1 MYGNPLTD
9 VVSILQGITVRAD
22 QLLNVFSLAQVFFC
36 LGVFSVIALRGVLRI
51 YPSLAAF
58 VGVLALGESVRV
70 SILYYRAALGIP
82 KTLAYRVLFLSEWA
96 TQLLELS
103 LLVLIIYGL
112 FSEAM
117 RPFPGLQRV
126 GKIIFRWVGAVSL
139 MVSLALSAGP
149 ELFAK
154 NLTIYAIYAEVAPRF
169 QQGIS
174 VLILC
179 LLIFICFAI
188 RPLGLTFRSHIFGVA
203 AGLGVFSTVQLVEAA
218 WMAVT
223 GGLNLYSPV
232 YAFGTAGTCVA
243 LLVWGIYFAMPQPK
257 RRMILLPT
265 TSPFFL
271 WNRISEI
278 LGDAPGSVAVAGF
291 TPDMLAPAEV
301 EMLTLAIA
309 EEEASA
315 QERELALIG
324 GRPLTLRHSVGLPS
338 PSEREFMLSR

>member
-1 MYGNPLTD
+1 M
-9 VVSILQGITVRAD
+9 RAD
-22 QLLNVFSLAQVFFC
+22 QLIVLFSISLVLLSILVLVAMVVRRV
-36 LGVFSVIALRGVLRI
+36 LGI

-58 VGVLALGESVRV
+58 VAVLAIGTGVRV
-70 SILYYRAALGIP
+70 SILFYRSTLGIP
-82 KTLAYRVLFLSEWA
+82 KSIAYRALFYAEWT

-103 LLVLIIYGL
+103 LLVLIIFGL

-139 MVSLALSAGP
+139 IVALALSAGP

-154 NLTIYAIYAEVAPRF
+154 SVTLYSLYAEVAPRF
-169 QQGIS
+169 QQGIN

-179 LLIFICFAI
+179 LLIFICFSI
-188 RPLGLTFRSHIFGVA
+188 RPLGLTFRSHMFGVA
-203 AGLGVFSTVQLVEAA
+203 LGLGLFSTVQLVQAA
-218 WMAVT
+218 WLAVT
-223 GGLNLYSPV
+223 GGVNLYSPS
-232 YAFGTAGTCVA
+232 YAFEAGGGCFV
-243 LLVWGIYFAMPQPK
+243 LVVWGAYFALPEPK

-278 LGDAPGSVAVAGF
+278 LGDAPGSVAIAGF
-291 TPDMLAPAEV
+291 TPEMLAPAEV
-301 EMLTLAIA
+301 EMLTMAIS

-315 QERELALIG
+315 RERESALIG
-324 GRPLTLRHSVGLPS
+324 GAPSPFPAALPS
-338 PSEREFMLSR
+338 PSELDFALSR

>member
-1 MYGNPLTD
+1 MRADHLLILFSICL
-9 VVSILQGITVRAD
+9 VFLSILVLTTMAVRRVMGTFPFLAGF
-22 QLLNVFSLAQVFFC
+22 VF
-36 LGVFSVIALRGVLRI
+36 
-51 YPSLAAF
+51 
-58 VGVLALGESVRV
+58 VLATGTGVRV
-70 SILYYRAALGIP
+70 SILFYRAALRIP
-82 KTLAYRVLFLSEWA
+82 KTVAYRALFYAEWT

-117 RPFPGLQRV
+117 RPFPGLQRI

-139 MVSLALSAGP
+139 IVALALSAGP

-154 NLTIYAIYAEVAPRF
+154 NVTLYGVYAEVAPRF
-169 QQGIS
+169 QQGIN

-179 LLIFICFAI
+179 LLIFICFSI
-188 RPLGLTFRSHIFGVA
+188 RPLGLTFRSQMFGVA
-203 AGLGVFSTVQLVEAA
+203 LGLGLFSTVQLVQAA
-218 WMAVT
+218 WLAVT
-223 GGLNLYSPV
+223 GGINLYSPS
-232 YAFGTAGTCVA
+232 YAFEAGGGCIV
-243 LLVWGIYFAMPQPK
+243 LLVWGMYFALPEPK

-278 LGDAPGSVAVAGF
+278 LGDAPGNVAVAGF

-324 GRPLTLRHSVGLPS
+324 GRSLSHPAGLPS
-338 PSEREFMLSR
+338 PSESEFALSR

>member
-1 MYGNPLTD
+1 M
-9 VVSILQGITVRAD
+9 RAD
-22 QLLNVFSLAQVFFC
+22 QLLNIFSVVLVLLSLAVFM
-36 LGVFSVIALRGVLRI
+36 AMTHRHVLRI
-51 YPSLAAF
+51 FPSLAAF
-58 VGVLALGESVRV
+58 VGVLAAGTGIRV
-70 SILYYRAALGIP
+70 SILYYRSAIGIP
-82 KTLAYRVLFLSEWA
+82 KSIAYKTLFVSEWA
-96 TQLLELS
+96 TQILELC

-126 GKIIFRWVGAVSL
+126 GKILFRWVGAVSL
-139 MVSLALSAGP
+139 LVALALSAGP

-154 NLTIYAIYAEVAPRF
+154 NLTLYDLYAEVAPRF
-169 QQGIS
+169 QQGIG

-203 AGLGVFSTVQLVEAA
+203 LGLGVFSTVELIEAA
-218 WMAVT
+218 WLAVT
-223 GGLNLYSPV
+223 RGVNLYSSV
-232 YAFGTAGTCVA
+232 YAFEAAGCCAA
-243 LLVWGIYFAMPQPK
+243 LLVWGTYFALPEPK

-278 LGDAPGSVAVAGF
+278 LGDAPGKVAIAGF

-315 QERELALIG
+315 RDRESALIG
-324 GRPLTLRHSVGLPS
+324 EKPSRFPAALPS
-338 PSEREFMLSR
+338 PSERDFALSR

>member
-1 MYGNPLTD
+1 M
-9 VVSILQGITVRAD
+9 RAD
-22 QLLNVFSLAQVFFC
+22 QLLKVFSLAQVILC
-36 LGVFSVIALRGVLRI
+36 LAVFAAMAHRRVLRTF
-51 YPSLAAF
+51 PSLAAF
-58 VGVLALGESVRV
+58 VGVLALGEALRV
-70 SILYYRAALGIP
+70 SILYYRASFDIA
-82 KTLAYRVLFLSEWA
+82 KTLAYRLLFVSEWT
-96 TQLLELS
+96 TQLLEFS
-103 LLVLIIYGL
+103 LLVFIIYGL

-117 RPFPGLQRV
+117 KPFPGLQRV
-126 GKIIFRWVGAVSL
+126 GKIIFRWVGSVSL
-139 MVSLALSAGP
+139 MVALALSAGP

-154 NLTIYAIYAEVAPRF
+154 DLTLYGIYAEVAPRF

-223 GGLNLYSPV
+223 GGLNLYSAV
-232 YAFGTAGTCVA
+232 YAFGTSGTCITLA
-243 LLVWGIYFAMPQPK
+243 VWGIYFALPEPK

-278 LGDAPGSVAVAGF
+278 LGDAPGKVAVAGF

-301 EMLTLAIA
+301 EMLTLAIV

-315 QERELALIG
+315 RERESVVSGGRSPLLPA
-324 GRPLTLRHSVGLPS
+324 GRPL
-338 PSEREFMLSR
+338 PSEREFALLQ